1 MDAGP
6 RRAVILVFTIPEVMN
21 RSILVICLGFAAGL
35 AQAQAPASD
44 LVPRAAEARAA
55 EAQVH
60 RLQIH
65 NGTVYHDGAALPE
78 GALPAELDVDGMSMT
93 FEYSGPVAPAIGLNG
108 RIYTLEEGRLVE
120 LDQEEMDR
128 QAFGF
133 AKPQPLG
140 RSAAEQAEHA
150 YMQGLSE
157 RDRAL
162 YERLVREREMEA
174 EAYRLAQQIRL
185 SADPSLRSQLRDKLD
200 AMFELKQENRREEIR
215 QVEEV
220 LQALRQRLQEREAM
234 RDDIIQHRMREL
246 TGQ

>member
-1 MDAGP
+1 MTRFVLLTG
-6 RRAVILVFTIPEVMN
+6 
-21 RSILVICLGFAAGL
+21 LGLWAGL
-35 AQAQAPASD
+35 AQAQVPASNAVSRD
-44 LVPRAAEARAA
+44 A

-60 RLQIH
+60 RLEIH
-65 NGTVYHDGAALPE
+65 NGTVYHDGTALPA
-78 GALPAELDVDGMSMT
+78 GALPAELDMEGMSMT

-108 RIYTLEEGRLVE
+108 RLYTLEGDRLVE
-120 LDQEEMDR
+120 LDQEGVDR
-128 QAFGF
+128 KAFAF

-140 RSAAEQAEHA
+140 RSAAEQA

-174 EAYRLAQQIRL
+174 EAVRLARALRQ
-185 SADPSLRSQLRDKLD
+185 ADAAEQASLREQLREKLD

-220 LQALRQRLQEREAM
+220 LRALQQRLQEREAM
-234 RDDIIQHRMREL
+234 RDEIIQHRMREL

>member
-1 MDAGP
+1 MT
-6 RRAVILVFTIPEVMN
+6 RFVLFTG
-21 RSILVICLGFAAGL
+21 LALLAGL
-35 AQAQAPASD
+35 AQAQVPASD
-44 LVPRAAEARAA
+44 VASRTAES
-55 EAQVH
+55 QIH
-60 RLQIH
+60 RLEIH
-65 NGTVYHDGAALPE
+65 DGAVYHDGARLPE

-108 RIYTLEEGRLVE
+108 RLYTIEDDRLVE
-120 LDQEEMDR
+120 LDESEVDR
-128 QAFGF
+128 KAFGV
-133 AKPQPLG
+133 ARPQSLG
-140 RSAAEQAEHA
+140 LSPAEQAQQV

-162 YERLVREREMEA
+162 YERLVREREMES
-174 EAYRLAQQIRL
+174 EAYRLAQQL
-185 SADPSLRSQLRDKLD
+185 STNPSNVSTLRSELREKLD

>member
-1 MDAGP
+1 MT
-6 RRAVILVFTIPEVMN
+6 RLVLLTG
-21 RSILVICLGFAAGL
+21 LALLAGL

-44 LVPRAAEARAA
+44 VASRAAEP
-55 EAQVH
+55 QQIH
-60 RLQIH
+60 RLEI
-65 NGTVYHDGAALPE
+65 HDGAVFHDGTKLPE
-78 GALPAELDVDGMSMT
+78 GALPTELDVEGMSMT

-108 RIYTLEEGRLVE
+108 RLYTLEGDRLVE

-128 QAFGF
+128 QAFVF
-133 AKPQPLG
+133 AKPQALG
-140 RSAAEQAEHA
+140 LSAAEQAQQA

-174 EAYRLAQQIRL
+174 EAYRLAQQLRMNPSNV
-185 SADPSLRSQLRDKLD
+185 SALRSELREKLD

-234 RDDIIQHRMREL
+234 RDEIIQHRMREL

>member
-1 MDAGP
+1 MT
-6 RRAVILVFTIPEVMN
+6 RFVLFTG
-21 RSILVICLGFAAGL
+21 LALLAGL
-35 AQAQAPASD
+35 AQAQVPASD
-44 LVPRAAEARAA
+44 VASRAAES
-55 EAQVH
+55 QIH
-60 RLQIH
+60 RLEIRD
-65 NGTVYHDGAALPE
+65 GAVYHDGTKLPE
-78 GALPAELDVDGMSMT
+78 SAVPEGLDVEGLNMT

-108 RIYTLEEGRLVE
+108 QLYTLDGDRLVE
-120 LDQEEMDR
+120 LDESEVDR
-128 QAFGF
+128 KAFAF

-140 RSAAEQAEHA
+140 LSPAEQAQQA

-174 EAYRLAQQIRL
+174 EAYRLAQQLRQN
-185 SADPSLRSQLRDKLD
+185 PSNDAALRSQLREKLE

-234 RDDIIQHRMREL
+234 RDEIIQHRMREL